1 MVKVK
6 EIMKKYVIT
15 VDPEATIAD
24 VSRIMTNNR
33 VGSLIVV
40 KGNRPMGIVTDSD
53 IVSVV
58 AAGKSPKRVK
68 VRDLEQRKFIS
79 ASPDDTM
86 LHVIKLM
93 VKNGVKRI
101 PIIENGKLEGIVSDK
116 EILLVSPELIEIL
129 SEKLKVRVGMVAGP
143 RQTISG
149 ICEDCSN
156 YSDELKNTGGRW
168 LCEDCRQCQ

>member
-15 VDPEATIAD
+15 VDPEATLSD

-33 VGSLIVV
+33 VGSLVVV
-40 KGNRPMGIVTDSD
+40 KGNKPVGIVTDSD
-53 IVSVV
+53 IVTVV
-58 AAGKSPKRVK
+58 AEGKNPKKVK
-68 VRDLEQRKFIS
+68 IKDLEERKFIS
-79 ASPDDTM
+79 ATPNDTM
-86 LHVIKLM
+86 LHVIKVM
-93 VKNGVKRI
+93 VKNGVKRV

-116 EILLVSPELIEIL
+116 EILLVSPELIEVL
-129 SEKLKVRVGMVAGP
+129 SEKLRARVGMVAGL

-156 YSDELKNTGGRW
+156 YSDELKNVGGKW
-168 LCEDCRQCQ
+168 FCEDCR